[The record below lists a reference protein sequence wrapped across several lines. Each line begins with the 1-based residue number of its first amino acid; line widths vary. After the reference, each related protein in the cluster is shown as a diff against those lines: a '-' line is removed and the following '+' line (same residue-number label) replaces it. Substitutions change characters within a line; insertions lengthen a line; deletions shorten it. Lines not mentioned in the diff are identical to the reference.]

1 MIETKLNGQTL
12 DVVAENVKKL
22 RELFPEIVV
31 EDKIDFDRLQ
41 DVLGNY
47 IERNDESYRFNW
59 YGKSDAFRK
68 SQTPSTGTLRPCVE
82 ESKNWDTTENL
93 YIEGDN
99 LEVLKILEKSY
110 SGKIKMIY
118 IDPPYNKDKDFIYPD
133 KWSDPIKEYKRIT
146 GQVNDD
152 GTMSDTEEET
162 EGGRHSKWLS
172 MMYARLRKARNLLAE
187 DGLIFISIDDDEVA
201 NLKRLC
207 NDVFGE
213 ENFLS
218 LICVETSNGLFGL
231 KAKFADSAIVKSKD
245 YVLVYSSS
253 QSKKTFQPLYTKSKK
268 LFDTHFTYYK
278 NDDFECNLNEFLESN
293 TLLKMKSEL
302 LGVKPNINNLH
313 LLMSTFPEINEFI
326 MSEVNNIY
334 RIREY
339 TLKIDN
345 EDLLKLQDGKKH
357 KIGDVYVFLDEND
370 NPCYLYPFAKMV
382 NVSDDYDAS
391 YCSCVIQG
399 DLWRGFNDDM
409 GNIGKEG
416 GVSYDNGKKPIR
428 LIKNIL
434 KLINDKECLIMDF
447 FSGSA
452 TTAHAVMQLNAEDGG
467 NRKFIMVQIPE
478 NLDKLLNTAEATA
491 KKDIKNSID
500 FLDSIEKPHLISEI
514 GKYRINVS
522 GDKIKAELQE
532 KYDEYKQKQQ
542 SLLDDEVEPMN
553 PEDLDIGFKVFK
565 LDSSNLQR
573 WDLDVGED
581 FYNLSAEEQN
591 AFISE
596 KLGLFA
602 NNFTEG
608 RNELDMVYEIMLK
621 YGLPLTTPIETNKVF
636 SKTLNED
643 VTLYNIGMGG
653 LIVCLSDRLSEDVA
667 DGIVKLVEETEPAT
681 VRVVVK
687 DFNFITDAGKTNFK
701 ETLRTGVESYFAK
714 TDNKANNEN
723 QFEFITI

>member
-12 DVVAENVKKL
+12 DIVAENVKKL
-22 RELFPEIVV
+22 RELFPEIIV

-82 ESKNWDTTENL
+82 ESKNWDTTENI

-133 KWSDPIKEYKRIT
+133 KWSDPIKEYKKIT
-146 GQVNDD
+146 GQISEE
-152 GTMSDTEEET
+152 GLMTDTEEET
-162 EGGRHSKWLS
+162 EGGRHTKWLN
-172 MMYARLRKARNLLAE
+172 MMYPRLRKARNLLAE
-187 DGLIFISIDDDEVA
+187 DGVIFISIDDDEVA

-213 ENFLS
+213 ENFIAQIPRVTKKGGKSTEYIALNHDYCLIYSKSECLHMYPLEHDDSGFKNQDIYIDERGLYKLNQTLDYDTLGYINS
-218 LICVETSNGLFGL
+218 LDYPIVIDGITYYAGNVSKEEFEERKKSNPKDGYRWRWSKELFEFGL
-231 KAKFADSAIVKSKD
+231 NNGFVEVKKGKNGSRI
-245 YVLVYSSS
+245 
-253 QSKKTFQPLYTKSKK
+253 YTKTYQNATINENETGYFVEIIPRTKAMSSLEVTENKYSNDNAKK
-268 LFDTHFTYYK
+268 AIDAIMGKGIFDYTK
-278 NDDFECNLNEFLESN
+278 PVS
-293 TLLKMKSEL
+293 LLEL
-302 LGVKPNINNLH
+302 LARLGAKNNDIVL
-313 LLMSTFPEINEFI
+313 
-326 MSEVNNIY
+326 
-334 RIREY
+334 
-339 TLKIDN
+339 
-345 EDLLKLQDGKKH
+345 
-357 KIGDVYVFLDEND
+357 
-370 NPCYLYPFAKMV
+370 
-382 NVSDDYDAS
+382 
-391 YCSCVIQG
+391 
-399 DLWRGFNDDM
+399 
-409 GNIGKEG
+409 
-416 GVSYDNGKKPIR
+416 
-428 LIKNIL
+428 
-434 KLINDKECLIMDF
+434 DF

-452 TTAHAVMQLNAEDGG
+452 TTAHAIMQINSEDKH
-467 NRKFIMVQIPE
+467 NRRFIMVQVPE
-478 NLDKLLNTAEATA
+478 TTAE
-491 KKDIKNSID
+491 
-500 FLDSIEKPHLISEI
+500 DSEAFKAGYDTICEI
-514 GKYRINVS
+514 GKERIRRA
-522 GDKIKAELQE
+522 GDKIKTELQE

-573 WDLDVGED
+573 WNLDVGEN
-581 FYNLSAEEQN
+581 FYELSDEDQN

-596 KLGLFA
+596 KLGLFV

-608 RNELDMVYEIMLK
+608 RTELDMVYEIMLK
-621 YGLPLTTPIETNKVF
+621 YGLPLTMPIEIEKVF

>member
-12 DVVAENVKKL
+12 DVVAENVNKL

-31 EDKIDFDRLQ
+31 EDKIDFDKLQ

-133 KWSDPIKEYKRIT
+133 KWSDSIKEYKRIT

-152 GTMSDTEEET
+152 GTMSDTEEEI
-162 EGGRHSKWLS
+162 EGGRHTKWLN
-172 MMYARLRKARNLLAE
+172 MMYPRLRKARNLLHNEGA
-187 DGLIFISIDDDEVA
+187 IFISIDDDEVA

-213 ENFLS
+213 ENYVAQLVWEKKKKGSFLS
-218 LICVETSNGLFGL
+218 NDITNIKEYILVYAKEKKNFPGLIGEINSEAETYPCINASNKRELRTIPKGISSKYKELDFFMEKGSIISDTTMSIELHSDLVIRDGVLAEDLIIEGNWRYSQEAMTEYALNNELYITRDLYLRRIVSDARYKTLKDLLPRVGDNSEATEVDINYLFETGWGSNEDADEEQRLLFGVQ
-231 KAKFADSAIVKSKD
+231 KVMDYPKPVK
-245 YVLVYSSS
+245 L
-253 QSKKTFQPLYTKSKK
+253 LYK
-268 LFDTHFTYYK
+268 LLASYRT
-278 NDDFECNLNEFLESN
+278 DDFIAL
-293 TLLKMKSEL
+293 
-302 LGVKPNINNLH
+302 
-313 LLMSTFPEINEFI
+313 
-326 MSEVNNIY
+326 
-334 RIREY
+334 
-339 TLKIDN
+339 
-345 EDLLKLQDGKKH
+345 
-357 KIGDVYVFLDEND
+357 
-370 NPCYLYPFAKMV
+370 
-382 NVSDDYDAS
+382 
-391 YCSCVIQG
+391 
-399 DLWRGFNDDM
+399 
-409 GNIGKEG
+409 
-416 GVSYDNGKKPIR
+416 
-428 LIKNIL
+428 
-434 KLINDKECLIMDF
+434 DF
-447 FSGSA
+447 FSGSS
-452 TTAHAVMQLNAEDGG
+452 TTAASIMALNCADKG
-467 NRKFIMVQIPE
+467 NRKFIMVQLPE
-478 NLDKLLNTAEATA
+478 NLDELLSKAKDDNT
-491 KKDIKNSID
+491 KKTLTSTIE
-500 FLDSIEKPHLISEI
+500 FLDSINKEHYLTEI
-514 GKYRINVS
+514 GKERIRRA
-522 GDKIKAELQE
+522 GDKIKLELQE
-532 KYDEYKQKQQ
+532 KYDAFKQRQQ
-542 SLLDDEVEPMN
+542 SLLDDEAEPMN

-573 WDLDVGED
+573 WDLDVGEE
-581 FYNLSAEEQN
+581 FYELSDEEQN

-596 KLGLFA
+596 KLGLFV

-621 YGLPLTTPIETNKVF
+621 YGLPLTTPIEKEKVF

-653 LIVCLSDRLSEDVA
+653 LIICLSDRLCEDVA

-701 ETLRTGVESYFAK
+701 ETLRTGIESYFAK
-714 TDNKANNEN
+714 ADNKADNAN